1 MIGWV
6 RGRVDRFRGRGAY
19 AATVPPMDGALR
31 PNTRL
36 EQAVVLARVAAP
48 DNLVH
53 YRGKVLFSAG
63 PDIHELDTANGSMTH
78 WRRCAA
84 DVTALAVEGDVLAIG
99 LADGTLVLSDGADR
113 VVSGLGRCI
122 SALAPGRPGQMWVCI
137 GSARNPCAEWKRDL
151 LEGGATGSVWVLTV
165 ADGTV
170 QRVAEG
176 LSWPAGAAMAGERI
190 VVVES
195 WKHRLIQIGAAPLI
209 TDLPGYPSR
218 LMPAAGGWWLSVF
231 APRNQLIELTLRETA
246 YRDRMM
252 REVEQEYWIA
262 PTLSPAVNFKEP
274 MQGGAIR
281 THGIIKPWAPTR
293 SYGLL
298 VRLDTDFRPIASYH
312 SRADGRFHGV
322 TSALQLGDRVLVA
335 SCGGNAILSLT
346 EVQP

>member
-1 MIGWV
+1 
-6 RGRVDRFRGRGAY
+6 
-19 AATVPPMDGALR
+19 MDGALR

-36 EQAVVLARVAAP
+36 EEADIVLRVAAP
-48 DNLVH
+48 DNLTR

-63 PDIHELDTANGSMTH
+63 PVIHELGIGNGGMTQ
-78 WRRCAA
+78 WRRCTA
-84 DVTALAVEGDVLAIG
+84 DVTALAAEGDTLAIG
-99 LADGTLVLSDGADR
+99 LSDGTLILSDGTDR
-113 VVSGLGRCI
+113 VVNGLGPCI
-122 SALAPGRPGQMWVCI
+122 TALATGRPGQMIVCI
-137 GSARNPCAEWKRDL
+137 GSAKIPCADWKRDL
-151 LEGGATGSVWVLTV
+151 LEGGATGSVWMLDV
-165 ADGTV
+165 ADGKV
-170 QRVAEG
+170 RRVAEG
-176 LSWPAGAAMAGERI
+176 LSWPAGAAMAGDRI

-218 LMPAAGGWWLSVF
+218 LIPAPGGWWLSVF
-231 APRNQLIELTLRETA
+231 APRNQLIELTLRETD

-252 REVEQEYWIA
+252 REIEQDYWIA
-262 PTLSPAVNFKEP
+262 PTLSPAANFKEP

-298 VRLDTDFRPIASYH
+298 VRLDAQFRPLASYH

-322 TSALQLGDRVLVA
+322 TSALHLDHRVLVA
-335 SCGGNAILSLT
+335 SRGGNAILSLT